1 MRVIGASN
9 LTPKSQVSIKW
20 GKYVTSVTGQH
31 YPLLKKVLL
40 AHRGLAFSCSFSQT
54 ISLPVTSILD
64 APAKSPFTINIF
76 YKHKDKA
83 LSETT
88 FCKLSVAC

>member
-1 MRVIGASN
+1 MCVIGASN

-40 AHRGLAFSCSFSQT
+40 AH
-54 ISLPVTSILD
+54 SIG
-64 APAKSPFTINIF
+64 AYPFPA
-76 YKHKDKA
+76 A
-83 LSETT
+83 LL
-88 FCKLSVAC
+88 KLFHFL